1 MKPLRKRTLMIALT
15 VTALAIFAFA
25 GFASAQGGPDNGQ
38 GRGRGPGTPAAPTT
52 PLTADEIQV
61 LNEALQDEY
70 HAAAVYDA
78 VIADFGE
85 VAPFVPI
92 RQAEAQH
99 AAVLERLF
107 ERYGLAAPAN
117 EWAEAE
123 IASFESVE
131 AACAAGVAAE
141 TANADLYNRALAA
154 TDKPDLTNVFTH
166 LQAASLESHL
176 PAFTACDIVPAQ
188 DGSGN
193 QHGQS
198 RGRQGG
204 PNQGCG
210 PNQGWGQGWNQNR
223 PNQPNPDCTNP
234 DGPQYDQNRS
244 GQRQGGRRGR
254 S

>member
-1 MKPLRKRTLMIALT
+1 MKPLRKRTLIIALT
-15 VTALAIFAFA
+15 VTVLAIFAFA
-25 GFASAQGGPDNGQ
+25 GFASAQGGPNNGP
-38 GRGRGPGTPAAPTT
+38 GRGRGTPAAPTT
-52 PLTADEIQV
+52 PLTADELQA
-61 LNEALQDEY
+61 LNEVLQDEY

-99 AAVLERLF
+99 AAVIERLF

-117 EWAEAE
+117 EWAGAE
-123 IASFESVE
+123 ITSFESVE

-141 TANADLYNRALAA
+141 TANAELYNRALAA

-166 LQAASLESHL
+166 LQAASLENHL

-204 PNQGCG
+204 PH
-210 PNQGWGQGWNQNR
+210 QGWGQTR

-244 GQRQGGRRGR
+244 GQRQGGRGWRR
-254 S
+254 